1 VENFITMIYLL
12 VGKINLDSV
21 LHVFPHTE

>member
-1 VENFITMIYLL
+1 LENFMTMIYLL

-21 LHVFPHTE
+21 LHVFPHTK